1 MTRHEHKFTAGV
13 LALALTPVGSAHG
26 LAPSGTSCLRE
37 ATRSRIS
44 RPPAQPAPAAARLRS
59 EGTP

>member
-26 LAPSGTSCLRE
+26 FGALRYVLSPGGDSITNQQATSAAGSGGS
-37 ATRSRIS
+37 AT
-44 RPPAQPAPAAARLRS
+44 A
-59 EGTP
+59 